1 MIKENELEGGRG
13 KKNNQKLKPYLVL
26 QYLLK
31 NTDEDNVAS
40 TFDIIDFL
48 EEHGIYA
55 ERRSIY
61 RDIEDINKI
70 MYMLE
75 NDCPVEEATAALAA
89 DNADKWV
96 IYDKSRKGFYVRQ
109 PRYDLDDI
117 RILAECVYSAKFISQ
132 GQAERLVNVITE
144 FVSVHQAEKIK
155 QDSFL
160 TDRVKT
166 NNKQVLNNISSI
178 NQALS
183 SKRQHTP
190 EKISFKY
197 LKCSINNVNERLE
210 RRNGNK
216 YIVSPYKLLIN
227 DGNYYLLAFDDRYR
241 EIRRYRIDRMKDVR
255 LLGDPREGAAEFAAI
270 DIKTYAQRTFSMF
283 GGDTQRVTIRFT
295 NDLLDTVVDRFGS
308 DNVNY
313 SKVDNGHFSINTKVS
328 ISDQFFAWLC
338 SFGNRAKLDAPSP
351 VVEAFK
357 AYLDKIRNI
366 YEKEPNA

>member
-1 MIKENELEGGRG
+1 MINENELEGGRG

-31 NTDEDNVAS
+31 NTDEDNIAS
-40 TFDIIDFL
+40 TFDIIDYL
-48 EEHGIYA
+48 ETCGIYA

-70 MYMLE
+70 LYMLE
-75 NDCPVEEATAALAA
+75 NECPIEEATAALAA
-89 DNADKWV
+89 DNAGKWV

-109 PRYDLDDI
+109 LRYDLDDI

-132 GQAERLVNVITE
+132 GQAERLVNVVTE

-155 QDSFL
+155 QNSFL
-160 TDRVKT
+160 ADRVKT

-178 NQALS
+178 NQAMS
-183 SKRQHTP
+183 AKKHTP
-190 EKISFKY
+190 EKVSFKY
-197 LKCSINNVNERLE
+197 LKCSINNVNEQVE

-227 DGNYYLLAFDDRYR
+227 DGNYYLLAFDDRARDIRTYR
-241 EIRRYRIDRMKDVR
+241 VDRMKDVR
-255 LLGDPREGAAEFAAI
+255 LLGVERDGAAEFAAI
-270 DIKTYAQRTFSMF
+270 DIETYAQRTFSMF

-295 NDLLDTVVDRFGS
+295 NDLLDTVADRFGS
-308 DNVNY
+308 ANVNY
-313 SKVDNGHFSINTKVS
+313 SKVDDRHFSINAKVS

-338 SFGNRAKLDAPSP
+338 GFGSRARLVYPAP

-357 AYLDKIRNI
+357 AYLDKIRI
-366 YEKEPNA
+366 SYE